1 MVKSKNSKSVFLLN
15 KLFLNKRGQAAP
27 PGRIRR
33 AAGLAW
39 RNKNPV
45 NAVRNARDSAQ
56 ERKGGMLF
64 IILTAILYIFD
75 IFLRYNGININK
87 FLNNFAFTSIDSYV
101 GWFFNS
107 IVITLLIAYWI
118 LYRPRTSEFISAVL
132 VIEAISLI
140 LFLGGMG
147 TMLVHL
153 AFVCIFY
160 YFYIRP
166 SRDASDQSKASANY
180 IFLVLLLF
188 DFFGYGLLAEFIK
201 NPVVSN
207 RLIIPIWFY
216 FALIYTHEEERGGL
230 VDLLIIIVILINV
243 FYFMGGINGLRSMA
257 DTLTNA
263 EKQEGV
269 NFLRTGWKNVKD
281 TWNKAWTG
289 FKSDLESQL
298 IYASGGYYKGKVE
311 KNKIGPLGV
320 FIDKLQTSQPR
331 YYEGEKVIIW
341 GTVKALSL
349 GDGVNIKIN
358 CHKKDE
364 EKYAT
369 EVKPDV
375 PFTIYS
381 REIRDFEC
389 VFDPMKTP
397 WFADLG
403 IHTITVDAEFN
414 FGTLAYLKAYFMD
427 LERKRG
433 MIREGLDPFKEFGIK
448 DTDPVAVYT
457 DGPVII
463 GMETTSP
470 LIEVGEGIITQP
482 RIGITLENREGW
494 EGKIRSLSELILLT
508 PPGVVISQPKSDC
521 GDVKF
526 KEYNLKDCGEEA
538 FCCYDDKKYDGK
550 GSCEKF
556 VFKPCVDVC
565 VAGKMGNK
573 NYKGNEQEVREECK
587 KKKECERDYK
597 NCKEDCNLLSK
608 GEGEKIYKGYAL
620 DTTELNIK
628 DRFKDIDRYRSFSC
642 RLTVDQDVLGT
653 TPLTLKNF
661 RVKVRYNYTLS
672 RDIDIQVQSE
682 PGTAVKVS
690 ETIDITEDIDL
701 NKPIPAKIKEIV
713 KKVEVEEKYA
723 MGLAYVESRFRHC
736 CTSDSGTGK
745 KCMGTSEVIC
755 PPERTIASDSSVG
768 VMQVNIKKFDTTAC
782 AGMVPNDMYNLDK
795 NIECGLNIL
804 KGKYR
809 SYREG
814 LTKEYFITTNQ
825 NVCKDERFIPKYAS
839 YTEWDAA
846 LRGYNGW
853 GCGENADINFV
864 KTVNDAMTAMGY
876 S

>member
-281 TWNKAWTG
+281 TWNKAWAG

-427 LERKRG
+427 LKRKRG

-723 MGLAYVESRFRHC
+723 MGLAYVESRLGIVVHQ
-736 CTSDSGTGK
+736 
-745 KCMGTSEVIC
+745 I
-755 PPERTIASDSSVG
+755 
-768 VMQVNIKKFDTTAC
+768 QVQ
-782 AGMVPNDMYNLDK
+782 VK
-795 NIECGLNIL
+795 N
-804 KGKYR
+804 
-809 SYREG
+809 
-814 LTKEYFITTNQ
+814 
-825 NVCKDERFIPKYAS
+825 V
-839 YTEWDAA
+839 WA
-846 LRGYNGW
+846 L
-853 GCGENADINFV
+853 A
-864 KTVNDAMTAMGY
+864 K
-876 S
+876 